1 MRTKKNVIA
10 LFTLMITALSAT
22 AAFAQER
29 VISKADLPQPAKTFL
44 DSNFKEQKVIQVV
57 KDTEYLV
64 KTTYEVLLDNAM
76 ELEFD
81 GKGNWKEIDGNHN
94 PIPESLVPEKIGQYV
109 QQNFPMQTI
118 NKIEKSSVKYEV
130 ELANDLDLEFA
141 LNGEFLRIDD

>member
-1 MRTKKNVIA
+1 MRTKKNIIA
-10 LFTLMITALSAT
+10 LFTLMITALPAT
-22 AAFAQER
+22 TAFAQER

-64 KTTYEVLLDNAM
+64 RTTYEVLLDNAM

-81 GKGNWKEIDGNHN
+81 SKGNWKEIDGNHN
-94 PIPESLVPEKIGQYV
+94 SIPESLVPEKIGQYV
-109 QQNFPMQTI
+109 KQNFPMQTI